1 MGTDPDK
8 FFPYNLMLEHLRK
21 FAKFGL
27 IMSTVLLPV
36 ITSDG
41 DYRPNFE
48 EIGENAENGKLE
60 DSNVFLTENSIQKL
74 NKRFRDIVADMVQLG
89 YI

>member
-1 MGTDPDK
+1 MGSDPEK
-8 FFPYNLMLEHLRK
+8 LFPYKLMLEHLRK
-21 FAKFGL
+21 FARFGL

-36 ITSDG
+36 ITFDG
-41 DYRPNFE
+41 EFKPNFE
-48 EIGENAENGKLE
+48 EICQNAENGTLE
-60 DSNVFLTENSIQKL
+60 DTSVFVSENSIKKL

>member
-1 MGTDPDK
+1 
-8 FFPYNLMLEHLRK
+8 
-21 FAKFGL
+21 
-27 IMSTVLLPV
+27 MSTVLLPV
-36 ITSDG
+36 ITFDG

-48 EIGENAENGKLE
+48 EIGENAEKGKLE
-60 DSNVFLTENSIQKL
+60 DKNVFYSENSIQKL

>member
-1 MGTDPDK
+1 MGSDAAAL
-8 FFPYNLMLEHLRK
+8 FPYELMQEHLQK

-36 ITSDG
+36 ITFDG
-41 DYRPNFE
+41 EYRPNFE
-48 EIGENAENGKLE
+48 EIGENAEKGTLE
-60 DSNVFLTENSIQKL
+60 DTNLLVSENSVRKL
-74 NKRFRDIVADMVQLG
+74 NKRFRDIVADMVRLN